1 MMIYDFNKMPEVR
14 NQGVQ
19 IVYCIIY
26 RVNQARL
33 ETFQIDKTF
42 ILVSEVIQSFSKTN
56 AQETFTKLG
65 FDFRFLNFPPRLG

>member
-1 MMIYDFNKMPEVR
+1 MIYDFNKMPKIR

-33 ETFQIDKTF
+33 ESFQIDKIF
-42 ILVSEVIQSFSKTN
+42 ILVSKVIQSFSKTN

-65 FDFRFLNFPPRLG
+65 LYFRFFNFPPRLG